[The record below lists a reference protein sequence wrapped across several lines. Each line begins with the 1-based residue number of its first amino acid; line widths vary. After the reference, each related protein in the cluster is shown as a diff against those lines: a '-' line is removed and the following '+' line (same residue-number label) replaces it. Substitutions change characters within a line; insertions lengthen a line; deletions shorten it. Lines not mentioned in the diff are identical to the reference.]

1 MIPGHSDDKVGL
13 ATRRF
18 PTSQYLHTSSV
29 HGTAETYEPNQ
40 TGGIHSSLAENLHLG
55 PVPPLYSQSTEAT
68 TTQRQN
74 QAIYD
79 FLRRGT
85 DPKNIPDYVETF
97 KMMTLFGN
105 LHDLAIMAEIPSEEL
120 TKRVENIGMYMA
132 DF

>member
-1 MIPGHSDDKVGL
+1 MTPGHSDDKVGL
-13 ATRRF
+13 TTQRIQ
-18 PTSQYLHTSSV
+18 TSQYLHTSSV

-40 TGGIHSSLAENLHLG
+40 TGGIHSSLAGDLHLG
-55 PVPPLYSQSTEAT
+55 PVPPLYPQPTEAA
-68 TTQRQN
+68 TTQRQD

-85 DPKNIPDYVETF
+85 DPKHIPHYVENF
-97 KMMTLFGN
+97 RIITLSGN
-105 LHDLAIMAEIPSEEL
+105 YHDLAIMAEIPSEEL